1 MRAPSPIVAA
11 LASLIVCASLA
22 EGQYAHVVTV
32 TVRPGTVS
40 DYADRLLRVR
50 QAADRIGDP
59 RTVSVYRSLMGG
71 SPFRFQLVTLFG
83 DYSEMED
90 WMGGPTA
97 ILAQAFGEG
106 EAQEMGEMV
115 RDVIESVDISVY
127 TLSPD
132 FTSGLNAP
140 GGGQRYLRVV
150 TTEVEPGGD
159 ADYAAAL
166 RATKAIEDA
175 RGIKR
180 NRWTRSEGESFTHVV
195 TSVSDTIVGLA
206 APGPPGLLAEEY
218 GDEIGGSIWGRA
230 QAAVRSRTFETWQYD
245 AELSRSPM

>member
-1 MRAPSPIVAA
+1 M
-11 LASLIVCASLA
+11 
-22 EGQYAHVVTV
+22 

-59 RTVSVYRSLMGG
+59 RTVSVYRPVMGG
-71 SPFRFQLVTLFG
+71 SPFRFQLVTVFG

-90 WMGGPTA
+90 WMGGPNA

-106 EAQEMGEMV
+106 EAQEMDEMV
-115 RDVIESVDISVY
+115 RDVVESVDISVY

-132 FTSGLNAP
+132 FTGSLDAP
-140 GGGQRYLRVV
+140 EGGQRYLRVV
-150 TTEVEPGGD
+150 TTEIEPGGN
-159 ADYAAAL
+159 ADYASGL

-180 NRWTRSEGESFTHVV
+180 NRWTRSAGESFTHVA
-195 TSVSDTIVGLA
+195 TWGSDTIAGLA
-206 APGPPGLLAEEY
+206 AAAPPGLLAEEY

-230 QAAVRSRTFETWQYD
+230 EAAVRSRTFETWQYD
-245 AELSRSPM
+245 PELSRGPV